1 MAKITGWRP
10 VYLWPVAQNFTASVS
25 YDGRSLLAVVV
36 PSMRGNGM
44 HYEINIAGI
53 PRFWLRWGPSDKYEL
68 VRPKDAAIPDGLI
81 LAVSDLLE
89 SRLRA

>member
-1 MAKITGWRP
+1 
-10 VYLWPVAQNFTASVS
+10 
-25 YDGRSLLAVVV
+25 
-36 PSMRGNGM
+36 M